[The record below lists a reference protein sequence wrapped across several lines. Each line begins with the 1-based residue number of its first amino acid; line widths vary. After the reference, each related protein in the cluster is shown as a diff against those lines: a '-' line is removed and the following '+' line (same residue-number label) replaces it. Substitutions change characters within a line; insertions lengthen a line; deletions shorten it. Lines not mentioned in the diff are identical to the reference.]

1 MKIFIVIIV
10 IILFF
15 AYIIWAINT
24 FFNEIFYYKNEKSMF
39 ERLEN
44 ILITHYK
51 DNDYALCYQEI
62 ELLFDY
68 VINKDT
74 ELKRYYNSVA
84 VLLGKYLIRINKNY
98 KLISTL
104 KIDSIA
110 EYKKYILNMIEDYT
124 QKNPINIVEGAD
136 NMLLQQLIDYRKQND
151 IVKFNKTIDLL
162 AQDIKRLQDT
172 VYEKNKSALKQN
184 IIGVVGIILSIF
196 FGIISLIQYF
206 GTR

>member
-1 MKIFIVIIV
+1 
-10 IILFF
+10 
-15 AYIIWAINT
+15 
-24 FFNEIFYYKNEKSMF
+24 
-39 ERLEN
+39 
-44 ILITHYK
+44 
-51 DNDYALCYQEI
+51 
-62 ELLFDY
+62 
-68 VINKDT
+68 
-74 ELKRYYNSVA
+74 
-84 VLLGKYLIRINKNY
+84 
-98 KLISTL
+98 
-104 KIDSIA
+104 
-110 EYKKYILNMIEDYT
+110 MIEDYT

-184 IIGVVGIILSIF
+184 IIGVVGIILLIF